1 MALYSQKAS
10 GEAWIFL
17 HNKFSVKSKKMYKR
31 DFQKINLPMKVCL
44 QYFIPY
50 TLESGN
56 KVSVITRHSQ
66 QFTWAL
72 YFFVTCLDRMAYISF
87 PNLQNSWK
95 KGFPQAVYY
104 CFLKLSCMFIPAS
117 ITAQVRTSPCI
128 SWHQSARQ
136 RRNTISISQM
146 SSYGRE
152 KLIDLSVITWE
163 LCSTT
168 QNLTSPSRALN
179 NSSLNPA
186 SSGYKYPNLPGIPIC
201 FCDFSACPWIN
212 NNI

>member
-56 KVSVITRHSQ
+56 KVSVITRHSR

-72 YFFVTCLDRMAYISF
+72 YFFC
-87 PNLQNSWK
+87 NLSRQNGLYLLPESPK
-95 KGFPQAVYY
+95 L
-104 CFLKLSCMFIPAS
+104 LKERI
-117 ITAQVRTSPCI
+117 
-128 SWHQSARQ
+128 
-136 RRNTISISQM
+136 
-146 SSYGRE
+146 
-152 KLIDLSVITWE
+152 
-163 LCSTT
+163 
-168 QNLTSPSRALN
+168 
-179 NSSLNPA
+179 
-186 SSGYKYPNLPGIPIC
+186 SSGCLLLFSKTVMHVYTSLYHRSSENLPMHKLAPVC
-201 FCDFSACPWIN
+201 ETET
-212 NNI
+212 